1 MTTLHTIRQPTT
13 RTQRGAV
20 LAVSLLI
27 LLLLTIIGI
36 AGMSV
41 TSLEER
47 MAGNDRDRQMAFQ
60 AAEAALRNGED
71 YVATNN
77 LPGNPLGAKF
87 AANCQDQGAGMC
99 LPATSGTA
107 NVWTDSTLNVWG
119 NAARHRT
126 YSYSALSGLAAQ
138 PIYIIE
144 YLGPQIIAPQ
154 TAVTCSSSPS
164 PCPQMYRITAIGYGG
179 TPNAKVVLQS
189 VYKKTP

>member
-1 MTTLHTIRQPTT
+1 MPTLRAIRHSTPGPQH
-13 RTQRGAV
+13 GAV
-20 LAVSLLI
+20 MAVSLLI

-36 AGMSV
+36 AGMAV

-47 MAGNDRDRQMAFQ
+47 MAGNDRDRQLAFQ
-60 AAEAALRNGED
+60 AAEAALRNGEE

-87 AANCQDQGAGMC
+87 AANCQDQGAGLC
-99 LPATSGTA
+99 LPAVAGSA
-107 NVWTDSTLNVWG
+107 NVWEDTTLDVWG
-119 NAARHRT
+119 NANRHRT
-126 YSYSALSGLAAQ
+126 YSYTGLSGLAAQ

-154 TAVTCSSSPS
+154 TAVTCASAPS

-179 TPNAKVVLQS
+179 TPNAKVMLQS
-189 VYKKTP
+189 VYKKSP